1 MERRNALTVAGAL
14 ALTALVAFGL
24 SAEGLSTTGRYA
36 LATAVFAAVLWVT
49 GALPLSVTALCVPIL
64 LTALG
69 VSSMEGALSG
79 FADPIVFL
87 FLGTFVLASA
97 LRDHG
102 IDRVVAFA
110 LLRRIGSTPRRTVF
124 GVMLATAVLS
134 MVISNTATAALMA
147 PVALGIVESTDGGR
161 NFRVA
166 MLLGVAYA
174 ASVGGVATLI
184 GTPPNAIVV
193 GQLDDLLD
201 VTVSFA
207 DWLLV
212 GVPLAA
218 VSLPVVWAALV
229 ALFPP
234 DLDADALAATDHPD
248 VPPLDADGRRVAAV
262 FALVA
267 GLWVVGG
274 LGFLVADFL
283 PAGWHVTLF
292 GGADDSALGTLGHQG
307 VLYYALVG
315 LLAVPLL
322 VLAGVADEDT
332 VSDIDW
338 PTLLLFGG
346 GISLADALGETG
358 ATEWLAGALFGD
370 LALPSIVLLLAVV
383 ALVTVALSELAS
395 NTATVAVMAP
405 MLVGVGLAVG
415 PAFGMT
421 GAEAAT
427 YLAVGSAAAASFGF
441 ALPVA
446 TPPNAIVYGTGAV
459 TRGEMLRA
467 GVLLDLALVPILTAV
482 LTAVFA
488 VVAF

>member
-1 MERRNALTVAGAL
+1 MNQRNALTVAGAL
-14 ALTALVAFGL
+14 ALTGLVAFGL

-36 LATAVFAAVLWVT
+36 LATGVFAAVLWVT
-49 GALPLSVTALCVPIL
+49 GALPLSVTALCVPML
-64 LTALG
+64 LAGLG
-69 VSSMEGALSG
+69 VSSLEGALSG
-79 FADPIVFL
+79 FADPVVFL
-87 FLGTFVLASA
+87 FLGTFVLAGA
-97 LRDHG
+97 LREHG

-110 LLRRIGSTPRRTVF
+110 LLRRVGSTPRRTVF
-124 GVMLATAVLS
+124 GVMLSTAALS

-147 PVALGIVESTDGGR
+147 PVALGIAESAGGGR

-166 MLLGVAYA
+166 LLLGVAYA

-193 GQLDDLLD
+193 GQLDELLG
-201 VTVSFA
+201 VSVSFA

-218 VSLPVVWAALV
+218 VSLPVVCAVLLAV
-229 ALFPP
+229 FPP
-234 DLDADALAATDHPD
+234 ALDADALAPADHPD
-248 VPPLDADGRRVAAV
+248 VPALDRDGRRVAAV

-274 LGFLVADFL
+274 LGFLLDGLL
-283 PAGWHVTLF
+283 PATWHVTVF
-292 GGADDSALGTLGHQG
+292 GGTGESALGTLGHQG
-307 VLYYALVG
+307 LLYYALVG

-322 VLAGVADEDT
+322 VLVGAADEN
-332 VSDIDW
+332 SIRDIDW
-338 PTLLLFGG
+338 ATLLLFGG
-346 GISLADALGETG
+346 GISLADALGQTG
-358 ATEWLAGALFGD
+358 ATEWLAGALFGG

-395 NTATVAVMAP
+395 NTATAAVMAP
-405 MLVGVGLAVG
+405 LLIGVGLAVG

-421 GAEAAT
+421 GPEAAT

-446 TPPNAIVYGTGAV
+446 TPPNAIVYGTGEV
-459 TRGEMLRA
+459 TRDEMLRA
-467 GVLLDLALVPILTAV
+467 GVLLDVAMVPILTAV
-482 LTAVFA
+482 LTVVFG
-488 VVAF
+488 VGAF